1 MWIPRALALLVL
13 VPSLSAQ
20 SPRGSSPPPTPHA
33 MLAAEYARGSDT
45 RVLDAGV
52 SSGDTVLQRLA
63 ARAFGRMERGE
74 FAGRLTPL
82 LTSPAASVRREAA
95 QAFGQMNVAIEFD
108 ALLNREK
115 DLSVRA
121 AIYETIGRA
130 PTARGAA
137 GPSATPAATPS
148 PSPSLVAVLTRGLDE
163 SGLEARVGAAR
174 GMESL
179 LRRTARSARPSAE
192 TVGAIRRALQQSLRS
207 VPQSAQSMELSQ
219 LLLLALTA
227 AADRD
232 SMTFAL
238 ALRDTSAQVRRL
250 AVAAARQWVEDPS
263 PLVRYQ
269 ALRVAGTCA
278 RATSALRDSSAH
290 VVLTAI
296 DVLGEKGCEAVRVDS
311 LVNSGANWRVQ
322 TRALMVLAR
331 LDSSKARAA
340 LPRLAQSPVWQARA
354 WSANAAKLLRDSSA
368 LRTLA
373 RDPEPN
379 VAIAAM
385 STHDD
390 ALTALRGTHSG
401 LVLAGANFLKT
412 SPRLAASAPAIA
424 DAVLRLSAR
433 RVATNRDPRIALL
446 QRLHEAADSATAARI
461 APLTRDLDPEVATL
475 AAKVVSDRAHI
486 AVSAQTVRYSPA
498 PFPTAATLGALRG
511 ATAVVRVKGLG
522 TLELALLPD
531 DAPVTVATF
540 VQLAER
546 GAFNG
551 LTWHR
556 IVPNFVVQGGSP
568 GADEY
573 DGITA
578 TFLRDEVGFA
588 RHARG
593 TFGISTRGR
602 DTGDGQLFINLVD
615 NFRLDHDYTVFA
627 TMRRGFEVM
636 DRIQE
641 GDIIESITITRRR

>member
-1 MWIPRALALLVL
+1 MWMSRAFALLML

-20 SPRGSSPPPTPHA
+20 PPRGLSLPPTPHA
-33 MLAAEYARGSDT
+33 ILAAEYARGTDT
-45 RVLDAGV
+45 RVLDAAV
-52 SSGDTVLQRLA
+52 ASGDTVLQRLA
-63 ARAFGRMERGE
+63 ARAFGRMERAE
-74 FAGRLTPL
+74 FAARLTPL
-82 LTSPAASVRREAA
+82 LTSPAVSVRREAV
-95 QAFGQMNVAIEFD
+95 QALGQMNVAIEFD
-108 ALLNREK
+108 ALLSREQEPT
-115 DLSVRA
+115 VRA
-121 AIYETIGRA
+121 AIFETIGRA
-130 PTARGAA
+130 PVTRGAA
-137 GPSATPAATPS
+137 AVATPPS
-148 PSPSLVAVLTRGLDE
+148 PALIAALTRGLDE
-163 SGLEARVGAAR
+163 SGVDARVGAAR
-174 GMESL
+174 GIESL
-179 LRRTARSARPSAE
+179 MRRTARSTRPSPE
-192 TVGAIRRALQQSLRS
+192 TLGAVRRALQQSLRS
-207 VPQSAQSMELSQ
+207 VPQSAQSAELSQ

-227 AADRD
+227 SADRD
-232 SMTFAL
+232 SVTLAL

-250 AVAAARQWVEDPS
+250 AVAASRQWVDDPS
-263 PLVRYQ
+263 PMVRYQ
-269 ALRVAGTCA
+269 ALRVAGTCE
-278 RATSALRDSSAH
+278 RATSALRDSNEH

-296 DVLGEKGCEAVRVDS
+296 DVLGEKGCESARVDS
-311 LVNSGANWRVQ
+311 LVKGGANWRVQ
-322 TRALMVLAR
+322 TRALVVLAK
-331 LDSSKARAA
+331 LDPTKARAA
-340 LPRLAQSPVWQARA
+340 LARFAQSPVWQARA
-354 WSANAAKLLRDSSA
+354 WSAMAAKIVRDSST

-373 RDPEPN
+373 RDPAPN

-401 LVLAGANFLKT
+401 LVFAGANFLKG
-412 SPRLAASAPAIA
+412 SPRLGASAPAIA

-446 QRLHEAADSATAARI
+446 RRLHEAADSLTAARM

-475 AAKVVSDRAHI
+475 AAKVVSDRAHM
-486 AVSAQTVRYSPA
+486 ATTAHTVRYSPA
-498 PFPTAATLGALRG
+498 PFPSAATLGALRG
-511 ATAVVRVKGLG
+511 ATAVIRLKGLG

-531 DAPVTVATF
+531 DAPVTIATF

-546 GAFNG
+546 AAFNG

-573 DGITA
+573 DGITS

-627 TMRRGFEVM
+627 TMRRGFDVM

-641 GDIIESITITRRR
+641 GDVIESITITRRR